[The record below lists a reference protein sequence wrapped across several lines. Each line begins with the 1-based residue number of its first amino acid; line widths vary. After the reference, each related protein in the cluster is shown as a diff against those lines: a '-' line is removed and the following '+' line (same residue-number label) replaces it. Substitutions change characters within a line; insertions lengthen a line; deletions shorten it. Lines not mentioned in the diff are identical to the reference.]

1 MTTTSLKQLATQV
14 NISSKYGARL
24 DRDKQSD
31 WQRNANGYT
40 VRLMY
45 KGRQY
50 TIDFWQGTGITED
63 PTAAGVLDCLLSDAN
78 GGEMTVDEFCGEF
91 GYDNDSRTAER
102 TWKQCGKVREEL
114 QRLLGDD
121 FDLFMYS
128 ERD

>member
-50 TIDFWQGTGITED
+50 TIDFWQGTDITED

-78 GGEMTVDEFCGEF
+78 GGEMTFGEFCGEF